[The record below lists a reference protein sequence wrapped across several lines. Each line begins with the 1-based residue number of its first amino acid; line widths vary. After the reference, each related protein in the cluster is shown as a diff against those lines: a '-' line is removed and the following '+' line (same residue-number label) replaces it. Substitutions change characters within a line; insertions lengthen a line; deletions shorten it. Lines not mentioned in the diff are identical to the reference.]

1 MSIFRS
7 RHILFSMVF
16 GGVRVADLFRFLC
29 CPILCPYFPSSVPWC
44 PLWFPHKN
52 DVQLF
57 FFYLKLIVGGLRSYL
72 RYLCLLAYSDVQ
84 HILCCVFDLFVFV
97 LCNLCCQLF
106 WIVPSVFSNIH
117 LLTGLTL
124 TYDVTVHWH
133 MMWLSTD
140 IWCDCPL
147 TWCDCPLTYD
157 VTVHWHD
164 VTVHWLMMWLSK
176 ASTWISIG
184 IYRDIVLFNSLMIVL
199 LKLWNCPPS
208 LLALSF
214 HKTKTRQLSR

>member
-117 LLTGLTL
+117 LLSGLTL

-157 VTVHWHD
+157 VTVHWH
-164 VTVHWLMMWLSK
+164 MMWLSTDIWCDCPK
-176 ASTWISIG
+176 PAHGFQSVYIVTLFCLILWWSFYCNCG
-184 IYRDIVLFNSLMIVL
+184 IVHHH
-199 LKLWNCPPS
+199 C
-208 LLALSF
+208 
-214 HKTKTRQLSR
+214 